1 MRLPNILH
9 DSVPVGRD
17 DSQNVE
23 VKRVG
28 TPRTIDFDIKN
39 HGQLATDNNWA
50 DFERATKIA
59 GAGFYFLKGSLVLL
73 DLALQRYAL
82 DQLAKKVLRRLFRLI

>member
-1 MRLPNILH
+1 MAE
-9 DSVPVGRD
+9 D
-17 DSQNVE
+17 DSENVE
-23 VKRVG
+23 IKKAG
-28 TPRTIDFDIKN
+28 TPRTFDFELKN
-39 HGQLATDNNWA
+39 HGQLASDNNWA

-82 DQLAKKVLRRLFRLI
+82 DLWKRKASRR